1 MSNRWEQWRICRTNG
16 NRQMRNQSIG
26 WLMWISVSWLG
37 CTSNPPA
44 PKQYPI
50 GFTPFPYST
59 TSLTEVMDFVYGKIK
74 TDGNLVA
81 HHFDDGLPWA
91 EALADAPFPSTV
103 TTDWAFRKEHT
114 PAGHQVYVSITP
126 IHLSRIGLASNKNEL
141 GGNQPLSAP
150 WSSYTFNTPQVKT
163 AYLNY
168 AKRIVAYFN
177 PQFLAIGIESNLLK
191 INQPGEWSNYIE
203 LNHFVYTELKKL
215 YPALPIFVSVTG
227 FDLAG
232 YTGANATD
240 QQSALRDLLAD
251 SDYFGLSLHPQLS
264 SFLANEVPSETVLQ
278 SILSLSNKP
287 IAICETSY
295 PAQEA
300 TLLGGTVVYNGS
312 ATKQKQFFQNLFAV
326 CAFHDTRF
334 MVNFIVRDYDLLW
347 QQIGSPD
354 DFNKIWRDTGFYD
367 ENGTEREVMQVWRGH
382 RF

>member
-1 MSNRWEQWRICRTNG
+1 MNCFKKIING
-16 NRQMRNQSIG
+16 VIG
-26 WLMWISVSWLG
+26 ISFLIVSCSPDPEVKKG
-37 CTSNPPA
+37 
-44 PKQYPI
+44 YPI

-59 TSLTEVMDFVYGKIK
+59 TSLTEVMDFVYSKIK

-81 HHFDDGLPWA
+81 HHFDDGVPWA
-91 EALADAPFPSTV
+91 EALTDAPFPSAV
-103 TTDWAFRKEHT
+103 MADWSYRKEHT
-114 PAGHQVYVSITP
+114 PTGHQVYVSITP
-126 IHLSRIGLASNKNEL
+126 IHLSRSGLASNKNES
-141 GGNQPLSAP
+141 GGNQPLPSP
-150 WSSYTFNTPQVKT
+150 WSGYTFNTPQVKT

-191 INQPGEWSNYIE
+191 INQPGEWSHYIE

-215 YPALPIFVSVTG
+215 YPTLPIFVSVTG

-232 YTGANATD
+232 YTDANVTD
-240 QQSALRDLLAD
+240 QKSALNDLLAD

-295 PAQEA
+295 SAQEA

-312 ATKQKQFFQNLFAV
+312 AAKQKQFFQNLFAT
-326 CAFHDTRF
+326 CARHDTRF

-367 ENGTEREVMQVWRGH
+367 ENGTERDVIKVWRGH
-382 RF
+382 MF